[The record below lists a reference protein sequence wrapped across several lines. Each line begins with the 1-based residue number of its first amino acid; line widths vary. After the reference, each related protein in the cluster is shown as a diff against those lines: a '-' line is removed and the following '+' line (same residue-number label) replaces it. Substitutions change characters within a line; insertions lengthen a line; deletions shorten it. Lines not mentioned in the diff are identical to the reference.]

1 MFEIQAKPKLKNC
14 GLKGT
19 KMVFDME
26 TSYFATLDG
35 QTLVNKEENFMSMEY
50 DMRDADSMHDYSV
63 QDAEMQTEPEHESS
77 RLLPLRRFMDV
88 DSLVTAH
95 ERVNDSF
102 FTPPS
107 ITVSASQK
115 SSKQKSRGPYRR
127 YTAHQVERL
136 FYLVIEEGLTAKAA
150 ALETGINWYQ
160 HSDSST
166 LCQKI

>member
-1 MFEIQAKPKLKNC
+1 
-14 GLKGT
+14 
-19 KMVFDME
+19 
-26 TSYFATLDG
+26 
-35 QTLVNKEENFMSMEY
+35 MSMEY
-50 DMRDADSMHDYSV
+50 DMRDAVSMHDYSV

-77 RLLPLRRFMDV
+77 RLLPLRRLMDV

-95 ERVNDSF
+95 EHVNDSF
-102 FTPPS
+102 FTPPPS
-107 ITVSASQK
+107 ISVSASQK

-127 YTAHQVERL
+127 YAAHQVERL